1 MPGSHLRFVRM
12 RFKIK
17 ISQVHVPPVIFNL
30 QGLERRTTPVL
41 HRGGRHLTLLLGV
54 VEESQDPAPPCLTLH
69 QRARHQ
75 PLSST
80 SPFALCSDREE
91 RGWYSPI
98 VDMCS

>member
-17 ISQVHVPPVIFNL
+17 INQVHVPPVIFNL

-41 HRGGRHLTLLLGV
+41 HRGGRPLTLLLGV
-54 VEESQDPAPPCLTLH
+54 VEESQDPAPVPDVASTGE
-69 QRARHQ
+69 A
-75 PLSST
+75 ST
-80 SPFALCSDREE
+80 SVINESFRLVSDREE